1 MVKLIYLVAF
11 LTLFMLG
18 GCQTQSGSGGE
29 LNDSQREYI
38 LSKVNNYNGLIKL
51 YREKLSRKEDKD
63 TRYRLAEYYYLAED
77 FDSSRQYLQPLIA
90 NNPDERALLLESKNL
105 MELGHYSDAQA
116 KVSRV
121 IGQNP
126 KSGEAWNM
134 QGILL
139 AQDGDFTGSAHAFN
153 QARQHFVDDDIVIN
167 NLAMLA
173 IMQKDYATA
182 RDYLFSLYGRGHASQ
197 KVLHNLVYVLVKLQD
212 FSGAESILQQ
222 EKMTDRTEGLM
233 EALAKVNPRPLVRSA
248 ASSTPAPVS
257 IAKGAARPVKQEA
270 RADESPPVVRT
281 AAAEPTPVSA
291 PAPVT
296 TQDEI
301 ARLLANQP
309 STKPAG
315 LSEKASL
322 ALTRGLKDVAVV
334 RAGRHPGYFRMTLE
348 SRQAINFRELPSADK
363 NKRIFELHN
372 VRLGHALLRAAN
384 DIPREYS
391 NINKLTFY
399 QNQMDAVLIEFEFS
413 HPLAKTN
420 VFRLAGNKV
429 PGERLVFD
437 IYYG

>member
-11 LTLFMLG
+11 LTLFVLG
-18 GCQTQSGSGGE
+18 GCQTQRGSGGE

-90 NNPDERALLLESKNL
+90 SNPDELTLLLESKNL
-105 MELGHYSDAQA
+105 MELGRHTEAQA
-116 KVSRV
+116 MISGVLR
-121 IGQNP
+121 QNP
-126 KSGEAWNM
+126 KSGEALNM

-139 AQDGDFTGSAHAFN
+139 AQDGNFTGAARAFN
-153 QARQHFVDDDIVIN
+153 QARQRFVDDDIVIN

-173 IMQKDYATA
+173 IMQNDFTTA

-212 FSGAESILQQ
+212 FNGAESVLKQ

-233 EALAKVNPRPLVRSA
+233 EALAKVNPRPPARPAMPSA
-248 ASSTPAPVS
+248 LTAVS
-257 IAKGAARPVKQEA
+257 IAKAAIQPVKQGGHAGVQPSE
-270 RADESPPVVRT
+270 VRT
-281 AAAEPTPVSA
+281 SAPDHTPV
-291 PAPVT
+291 PP
-296 TQDEI
+296 QDEI

-309 STKPAG
+309 SAKPEG
-315 LSEKASL
+315 GPEKASL
-322 ALTRGLKDVAVV
+322 ALTRSLKDVAVV
-334 RAGRHPGYFRMTLE
+334 RTGRHPGYFRMTLE
-348 SRQAINFRELPSADK
+348 SRQAINFRELPCVDK
-363 NKRIFELHN
+363 NKRIFELQN

-413 HPLAKTN
+413 HPLGKTN
-420 VFRLAGNKV
+420 IFRLARNKV
-429 PGERLVFD
+429 PGERLIFD

>member
-77 FDSSRQYLQPLIA
+77 FDSSRQYLQPLIGS
-90 NNPDERALLLESKNL
+90 NPDELTLLLESKNL
-105 MELGHYSDAQA
+105 MELGRHTEAQA
-116 KVSRV
+116 LISGVLR
-121 IGQNP
+121 QNP

-233 EALAKVNPRPLVRSA
+233 EALAKVNPRPPARPATPSA
-248 ASSTPAPVS
+248 LNTVS
-257 IAKGAARPVKQEA
+257 IAKAAMQPVKQGGQAGVPTSEA
-270 RADESPPVVRT
+270 RTT
-281 AAAEPTPVSA
+281 ASA

-315 LSEKASL
+315 RPEKASL
-322 ALTRGLKDVAVV
+322 SLTRGLKDVAVV

>member
-77 FDSSRQYLQPLIA
+77 FDSSRQYLQPLIGS
-90 NNPDERALLLESKNL
+90 NPDELTLLLESKNL
-105 MELGHYSDAQA
+105 MELGRHTEAQA
-116 KVSRV
+116 LISGVLR
-121 IGQNP
+121 QNP

-212 FSGAESILQQ
+212 FNGAESILQQ
-222 EKMTDRTEGLM
+222 EKMADRSEGLM

-270 RADESPPVVRT
+270 RADVSPPVVRT

-291 PAPVT
+291 E
-296 TQDEI
+296 DEI

-363 NKRIFELHN
+363 NKRIFELQN

-399 QNQMDAVLIEFEFS
+399 QNQTDAVLIEFEFS

>member
-1 MVKLIYLVAF
+1 MVKLIC
-11 LTLFMLG
+11 LTALLALFALG
-18 GCQTQSGSGGE
+18 GCQNQTGSGE

-51 YREKLSRKEDKD
+51 YREKLSRKEDRD

-139 AQDGDFTGSAHAFN
+139 AQDGDFTGAARAFN
-153 QARQHFVDDDIVIN
+153 QARQRFVDDDIVIN

-173 IMQKDYATA
+173 IMQNDYATA
-182 RDYLFSLYGRGHASQ
+182 RDYLFSLYSRGHASQ

-212 FSGAESILQQ
+212 FNGAESILQQ
-222 EKMTDRTEGLM
+222 EKMADRSEGLM

-270 RADESPPVVRT
+270 RADVSPPVVRT
-281 AAAEPTPVSA
+281 AAAEPTPVS
-291 PAPVT
+291 T
-296 TQDEI
+296 EDEI

-315 LSEKASL
+315 LSERASL

-372 VRLGHALLRAAN
+372 VRLGPALLRAAN

-399 QNQMDAVLIEFEFS
+399 QNQTDAVLIEFEFS

>member
-105 MELGHYSDAQA
+105 MELGRHTEAQA
-116 KVSRV
+116 LISGVLR
-121 IGQNP
+121 QNP

-139 AQDGDFTGSAHAFN
+139 AQDGDFTGSARAFN
-153 QARQHFVDDDIVIN
+153 QARQRFVDDDIVIN

-173 IMQKDYATA
+173 IMQNDYATA
-182 RDYLFSLYGRGHASQ
+182 RDYLFSLYSRGHASQ

-212 FSGAESILQQ
+212 FNGAESILQQ
-222 EKMTDRTEGLM
+222 EKMADRSEGLM

-270 RADESPPVVRT
+270 RADVSPPVVRT

-291 PAPVT
+291 E
-296 TQDEI
+296 DEI

-372 VRLGHALLRAAN
+372 VRLGPALLRAAN

-399 QNQMDAVLIEFEFS
+399 QNQTDAVLIEFEFS